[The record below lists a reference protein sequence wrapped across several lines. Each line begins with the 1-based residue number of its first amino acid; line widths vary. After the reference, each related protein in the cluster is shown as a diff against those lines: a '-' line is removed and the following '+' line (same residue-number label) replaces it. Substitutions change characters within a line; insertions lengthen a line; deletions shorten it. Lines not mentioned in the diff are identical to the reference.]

1 MKNCGV
7 EAATPSVAATAS
19 AADAGRY
26 TFTGSAQK
34 STSEALPEAPAG
46 NTMISA
52 PSRSRDRRTPSSS
65 DVTTIIEAVSA
76 STAINAINAVSTEEP
91 SRRVVFLHAR

>member
-1 MKNCGV
+1 
-7 EAATPSVAATAS
+7 
-19 AADAGRY
+19 
-26 TFTGSAQK
+26 
-34 STSEALPEAPAG
+34 
-46 NTMISA
+46 MISA

-91 SRRVVFLHAR
+91 SRRVIFLHAR

>member
-7 EAATPSVAATAS
+7 EAATPSVAATAA

-34 STSEALPEAPAG
+34 STSEALPEAPG
-46 NTMISA
+46 
-52 PSRSRDRRTPSSS
+52 SREGYDLWSYGADGREGGEGLDADLDSRD
-65 DVTTIIEAVSA
+65 I
-76 STAINAINAVSTEEP
+76 
-91 SRRVVFLHAR
+91 